1 MIETIHGDILNFKFN
16 KIRREKT
23 YEEQSPGIFPEQSEE
38 KRSGIFHEQS
48 REKNQDPKNVRFKNK
63 DKFDLI
69 PTKISKKG
77 NILLWG
83 LRHLVIFNIFI
94 AFHNEFLFNLFFSWN
109 LFLLEKF
116 LVIIL
121 LKYLLD
127 ENFVR
132 MNLLV
137 KKIQAN
143 SFEAIRTQKKFRYLI
158 KILQNNDILGLWVK
172 KISFRTD
179 ETPLKIVGVLYFFT
193 EFYC

>member
-83 LRHLVIFNIFI
+83 LRVVI
-94 AFHNEFLFNLFFSWN
+94 
-109 LFLLEKF
+109 
-116 LVIIL
+116 
-121 LKYLLD
+121 YD
-127 ENFVR
+127 
-132 MNLLV
+132 
-137 KKIQAN
+137 
-143 SFEAIRTQKKFRYLI
+143 T
-158 KILQNNDILGLWVK
+158 
-172 KISFRTD
+172 
-179 ETPLKIVGVLYFFT
+179 
-193 EFYC
+193 